1 MVLFWLLLMHASKSL
16 LESGPAWAL
25 VLRYFIDNHFR
36 QLQKWFCDSIV
47 FFSHKLLGPQTPKA
61 SITDPHLPIAETES
75 FSLNLACFACA
86 SALTPNS

>member
-16 LESGPAWAL
+16 LESTPAWAL
-25 VLRYFIDNHFR
+25 VLRYFIDNHFH

-47 FFSHKLLGPQTPKA
+47 FFSHKFLGPYA
-61 SITDPHLPIAETES
+61 ESFNYYPHLLIAETEL

-86 SALTPNS
+86 SALTPKS